1 MDPPGWPIRLGCF
14 WKFPSSAHGLI
25 SAQTPLKDGAA
36 VPGFFFSELRRGR
49 SSAAVALR
57 RRQLQLTPASER
69 RCEGAC
75 GTPVRSHSTSFT
87 PANASVWAAPDLR
100 IFGLPAGR
108 RCCDCLV
115 LSWTN
120 LINLN
125 NPRRWH

>member
-36 VPGFFFSELRRGR
+36 VPGFCISELRRGR

-69 RCEGAC
+69 RCEVAC
-75 GTPVRSHSTSFT
+75 GTPFRSHSTSFT
-87 PANASVWAAPDLR
+87 PTNASAWAARR
-100 IFGLPAGR
+100 IFGFVACQLVGVVVIAWFCRGR
-108 RCCDCLV
+108 
-115 LSWTN
+115 T
-120 LINLN
+120 
-125 NPRRWH
+125 